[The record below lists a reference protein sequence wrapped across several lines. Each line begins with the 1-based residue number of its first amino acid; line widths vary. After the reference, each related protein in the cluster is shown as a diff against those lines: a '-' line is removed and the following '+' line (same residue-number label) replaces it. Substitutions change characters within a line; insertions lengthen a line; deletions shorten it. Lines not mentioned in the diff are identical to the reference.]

1 MKRLCLFLAILLL
14 ATPGQAQIARRA
26 TGYAP
31 PVAFY
36 TPSGVHFDWSK
47 TAYYTTSALTT
58 AGGAVADT
66 AHLTVSYWISALP
79 FGAGMNVIANV
90 NTGVQAGIASNLQG
104 ITQNAE
110 EVPGQLSLWENTNL
124 IRINMADPLGTTNG
138 NGHQCDYAATVPQT
152 PAPMHVLYSFDGTPA
167 GTAKNLT
174 LYVNGVKVGAGGCTA
189 SAVSGVFSAGVSNA
203 NGWNLGNFSNAQTGQ
218 ATFEISDVQVDYT
231 ISIVDASNNISAA
244 NLARYITAAGKP
256 VDPGASCEKALGH
269 AAHICLTGG
278 PAGFATNKGT
288 VTNTFTQTGL
298 MAATLTPGY
307 TPPNTVQHLGTYGE
321 DCGGGVATCTTVSLG
336 VPTLIGDTI
345 LQFLD
350 ISDSSGAN
358 NHGPPACPTGYTSLA
373 STAPTTNTAQTT
385 LLCKRVVLSNGETDA
400 VTWTWTTNSSRTV
413 FWTTTILRQTNGVD
427 VAAALVNN
435 PVTDTVNFVSPTL
448 TTTADNDALLTYFTH
463 FTNNQSMTV
472 PTGTT
477 RVFSSSFSGS
487 KVAVNFEQLGVAGS
501 VAARTATTSPAD
513 DGAAYAVAIK
523 HN

>member
-1 MKRLCLFLAILLL
+1 MFRPLVAALLL
-14 ATPGQAQIARRA
+14 AFLPVVASAQLLL
-26 TGYAP
+26 TGSGAG
-31 PVAFY
+31 Y
-36 TPSGVHFDWSK
+36 TNNYQPSGVRFDWSK

-58 AGGAVADT
+58 GSAVADT

-79 FGAGMNVIANV
+79 FGASMNVIANV
-90 NTGVQAGIASNLQG
+90 NTGVQAGIAANLQAL
-104 ITQNAE
+104 TQNGE

-124 IRINMADPLGTTNG
+124 LRINIADPSGTTQG
-138 NGHQCDYAATVPQT
+138 NGHQCDYSATVLQT
-152 PAPMHVLYSFDGTPA
+152 PAPMHILYSFDGTTA
-167 GTAKNLT
+167 GTTKNVT
-174 LYVNGVKVGAGGCTA
+174 LYVNGSKVGSGGCTA
-189 SAVSGVFSAGVSNA
+189 SAVSGTFSAGVSNA
-203 NGWNLGNFSNAQTGQ
+203 NGWNLGNLSVAQTGQ

-231 ISIVDASNNISAA
+231 TSYVDASNNVSPAV
-244 NLARYITAAGKP
+244 LARFIDSNGKP
-256 VDPGASCEKALGH
+256 VDPGPTCNLAFGH
-269 AAHICLTGG
+269 TPEICLTGG
-278 PAGFATNKGT
+278 PAGFAANKGT
-288 VTNTFTQTGL
+288 VTNTFTQAGL

-345 LQFLD
+345 LALLNV
-350 ISDSSGAN
+350 SDSSGTT
-358 NHGPPACPTGYTSLA
+358 NHALACPTGLTSLG
-373 STAPTTNTAQTT
+373 STAPTSNTAQSTI
-385 LLCKRVVLSNGETDA
+385 LCKRVVLSNGETDA
-400 VTWTWTTNSSRTV
+400 FTWTWTTNSNRTA

-435 PVTDTVNFVSPTL
+435 PTTDSTSFSSPTL
-448 TTTADNDALLTYFTH
+448 TTTAANDALVTYFTH
-463 FTNNQSMTV
+463 FTNNQSMSV

-487 KVAVNFEQLGVAGS
+487 KVAVNFEQLGAAGS